1 MTRKEAIKML
11 ANTKVYVDGKSREIQ
26 EKLFSLGFY
35 WTSGSKQV
43 LFEEKP
49 FLFLWKYKTIRYSDD
64 MEYFTKNLFREIT
77 AADILSIVIDEPEY
91 RPFKNAKE
99 CWEEMKRHEPFG
111 WFKLP
116 NGYLYSILHLTEGG
130 IALDDMFYCYSS
142 AFKEFVFADGTPF
155 GAKEED

>member
-1 MTRKEAIKML
+1 MTREEAGRFWPVVK
-11 ANTKVYVDGKSREIQ
+11 AYAEGKQI
-26 EKLFSLGFY
+26 GF
-35 WTSGSKQV
+35 K
-43 LFEEKP
+43 
-49 FLFLWKYKTIRYSDD
+49 DD
-64 MEYFTKNLFREIT
+64 EGVW
-77 AADILSIVIDEPEY
+77 LSIKQPDFDSRFDDYRIKKEPAY
-91 RPFKNAKE
+91 RPFKDAKE

-142 AFKEFVFADGTPF
+142 AFKEFVFTDGTPF